1 MRNIPFTR
9 SSKLSEDTP
18 KDVDSEKLG
27 DSEMP
32 DKGVDD
38 AALLG
43 KDKVR
48 VTNRIDN
55 YGNQILEDVSGKSA
69 GFGQFEVEVLEGV
82 LKKGEMAGKKL
93 SSAQTKSIEDILSS
107 QPAKRIPG
115 APTGMGGT
123 RMEEF
128 TGATTYTEAEV
139 GRATNIYTEEIGTI
153 DKYLETP
160 NLPDDVRKTLANE
173 AAELDVK
180 AEYEKAKMGTSLEE
194 LQTAKSIEAA
204 NKKAG
209 IEMSAED
216 IKSASVN
223 VTAKASEAAE
233 AAVGTP
239 KGINKGVGRS
249 TEGLFGETK
258 GILGDGGSVPKLDVK
273 DKFPTTDQG
282 SLEISSK
289 QVELDTLNRKL
300 KGDIR
305 LQSRFAAQGIAVP
318 DLAAEISSTKK
329 DIKNMQGYISR
340 RTNPSEALYAKE
352 RTMTGL
358 DAQGNIKQ
366 PMMNPGSSIS
376 SAESAKASGDF
387 AYQTSKAGRAEAIK
401 KAQAADV
408 KYDRA
413 SYYVQGPGASGS
425 TLSGERIKAVTS
437 FDLGGGV
444 KGTVSETGT
453 AVSTPPKPAQ
463 EAINIGKIET
473 TPKYTEIF
481 DRAIKD
487 FGGDV
492 AKATVIATRVAKN
505 FYKRSPMIMTGLE
518 VIPKAFNK
526 FKLDKD
532 YSS

>member
-9 SSKLSEDTP
+9 SSKLSED
-18 KDVDSEKLG
+18 LG
-27 DSEMP
+27 TSEMP
-32 DKGVDD
+32 EKGVDD
-38 AALLG
+38 KALLG
-43 KDKVR
+43 KDNVR
-48 VTNRIDN
+48 ITNRIDN
-55 YGNQILEDVSGKSA
+55 YGNQILEDVSGKGS
-69 GFGQFEVEVLEGV
+69 GFGRFEVEVLESV

-115 APTGMGGT
+115 APAGISGT
-123 RMEEF
+123 RMEDF
-128 TGATTYTEAEV
+128 TGATTYTEAEIA
-139 GRATNIYTEEIGTI
+139 RATNVYTEEIGTI

-160 NLPDDVRKTLANE
+160 GLSDDVRKALADE
-173 AAELDVK
+173 AAELDIK
-180 AEYEKAKMGTSLEE
+180 AEYEKAKMGTPLEE
-194 LQTAKSIEAA
+194 LQAQQSIKTA
-204 NKKAG
+204 NLQAG
-209 IEMSAED
+209 IEMSADD

-239 KGINKGVGRS
+239 KGINRGTGRS

-258 GILGDGGSVPKLDVK
+258 GILGDAGDVPKLDIK

-282 SLEISSK
+282 AMEISK
-289 QVELDTLNRKL
+289 GQVKLQSLKRKL
-300 KGDIR
+300 EGDIK
-305 LQSRFAAQGIAVP
+305 LQNKFAAEGLGSP

-329 DIKNMQGYISR
+329 DIKNTQSYITR
-340 RTNPSEALYAKE
+340 RQNPSEALYAKE

-387 AYQTSKAGRAEAIK
+387 SYQVSEAGRAEAIK

-408 KYDRA
+408 KYDKPA
-413 SYYVQGPGASGS
+413 YYIQGPGASGD

-437 FDLGGGV
+437 FDLGGGLT
-444 KGTVSETGT
+444 GTVNETGT
-453 AVSTPPKPAQ
+453 AVSTPPKPAK
-463 EAINIGKIET
+463 EAINIGRIET
-473 TPKYTEIF
+473 TPKYDEVF
-481 DRAIKD
+481 NKAIKD

-492 AKATVIATRVAKN
+492 AKATVIATKVAKN